1 MRTIMKRSFQIK
13 AALLFAFALLT
24 VTFAKAQDKPIAS
37 PRDSVS
43 GKVAGS
49 TITINYGSP
58 SVKGRK
64 IWGGLEAYGKVWR
77 AGANEAT
84 TFTTT
89 KAIKVEGKA
98 LAAGTYGFFL
108 IPTESGTWTVIFNKV
123 AKQWGAFKY
132 DEKQDALRVTV
143 KSKTV
148 AKHERLVYTVSAKG
162 FSLLWDTVEV
172 PVSVK

>member
-1 MRTIMKRSFQIK
+1 MRRLLQFK
-13 AALLFAFALLT
+13 AGLLFAFMLLT
-24 VTFAKAQDKPIAS
+24 SVAFAQDKKPMAS

-49 TITINYGSP
+49 TLTINYGSP

-64 IWGGLEAYGKVWR
+64 IWGGLEPWGKVWR

-89 KAIKVEGKA
+89 KAIKVEGKE

-108 IPTESGTWTVIFNKV
+108 LPNENDTWAVIFNKV

-132 DEKQDALRVTV
+132 DEKQDALRVNV
-143 KSKTV
+143 KIKKT
-148 AKHERLVYTVSAKG
+148 AAHERLVYTISAKG
-162 FSLLWDTVEV
+162 FSLLWDTTEV